1 MKKTEFYQRED
12 VVQNYMDFRYAGK
25 SGAYVNSR
33 ELNAVK
39 SLLPEKGRI
48 LDVPCGVGRLTSVL
62 DKDKYHIV
70 GFDYSKAMLRVAGPL
85 YHETA
90 QGDAAALPFA
100 DGSFDAVVTLRF
112 FIHYADLKPFLK
124 EFKRVLTHDG
134 VIIFE
139 RYRWTP
145 LMFNVLVRILG
156 GKTFVHGKKKLLRVL
171 EEEGLE
177 LVEERSCFLFSPFV
191 YTRLPYWIVKT
202 LDAMEN
208 LLPDG
213 IRVDNYWKVKR
224 KP

>member
-1 MKKTEFYQRED
+1 MKKTDFYQRED

-25 SGAYVNSR
+25 SGARVNAR
-33 ELNAVK
+33 ELAAAI
-39 SLLPEKGRI
+39 SLLPEGGRV

-62 DKDKYHIV
+62 DKDKYYIA
-70 GFDYSKAMLRVAGPL
+70 GFDYSEAMLQAAGPL

-90 QGDAAALPFA
+90 QGDAANLPFA

-124 EFKRVLTHDG
+124 EFKRVLKRDG
-134 VIIFE
+134 VIVFE

-145 LMFNVLVRILG
+145 LMFNVLVRVLG

-171 EEEGLE
+171 DEEGLE

-191 YTRLPYWIVKT
+191 YARLPFWIVRA
-202 LDAMEN
+202 LDAIEAI
-208 LLPDG
+208 LPDG
-213 IRVDNYWKVKR
+213 IKVDNYWKVKR
-224 KP
+224 KS